1 MGEAMNR
8 HPLRLVAPVLL
19 ATIGA
24 ATAGC
29 SGASGS
35 DSPVG
40 TTSSDL
46 VSGNEKSA
54 YEFFVKKGL
63 KPFQAAGI
71 VGNLEQES
79 NVEPTAIEYGGGP
92 GRGIAQ
98 WSTGGRWNASH
109 DDNVVWY
116 ASREGQNEWSLNL
129 QLEFVWYELTTFST
143 YGLTRL
149 RDSTNVSGATIAFE
163 DYFERC
169 GQCEES
175 TRIAYATA
183 VLNAMHSSSGSGGT
197 AADACNKG
205 QGFCTETLQCDN
217 GHWIVRQ
224 DDPNACTTVENV
236 QESCDV
242 GGGYCTATLQCEN
255 GHWVPRVDD
264 PAACTSGPG

>member
-1 MGEAMNR
+1 MNQR
-8 HPLRLVAPVLL
+8 TLRLFAPALL

-24 ATAGC
+24 ATSAC
-29 SGASGS
+29 SGAPGG

-40 TTSSDL
+40 TTASDL
-46 VSGNEKSA
+46 SVSGNEKTA
-54 YEFFVKKGL
+54 YEFFVGKGL
-63 KPFQAAGI
+63 KGFQAAGI

-98 WSTGGRWNASH
+98 WSVGGRWNSSP

-116 ASREGQNEWSLNL
+116 AIRTGKNEWSLEL
-129 QLEFVWYELTTFST
+129 QLEFVWYELTKYGT
-143 YGLTRL
+143 YGLTKL
-149 RDSTNVSGATIAFE
+149 RDSTSVSGATIAFE

-175 TRIAYATA
+175 TRIAYAQA
-183 VLNAMHSSSGSGGT
+183 VLSAMHGSTGGGK
-197 AADACNKG
+197 AADACDKG
-205 QGFCTETLQCDN
+205 NGFCTETLQCDN
-217 GHWIVRQ
+217 GHWIMRQ
-224 DDPNACTTVENV
+224 DDPAACTTVENV
-236 QESCDV
+236 QESCSV